1 MSAGAGPSTIHVP
14 PLPDKL
20 RAEPR
25 QEEIG
30 PGRPYANAAAFSAD
44 HARWEQE
51 RDARRKLMAERLKAQ
66 KKVHEQSRD
75 RTARQRPPDD
85 GDRREKQRQQ
95 QHSSARSQSFKTP
108 TIQLFFQLANLTWLV
123 LNSSASGVRER
134 LLSAWEKVLGRR
146 PPPSATIQ
154 YSVREPRQRSAAR
167 FRSICSRFSGRMRNV
182 LSSYRRWEPRRPISI
197 GISSTRYL
205 YEASLAEE
213 RECISKKTTGRTKSA

>member
-75 RTARQRPPDD
+75 RTARQRL
-85 GDRREKQRQQ
+85 RE
-95 QHSSARSQSFKTP
+95 
-108 TIQLFFQLANLTWLV
+108 
-123 LNSSASGVRER
+123 GVED
-134 LLSAWEKVLGRR
+134 V
-146 PPPSATIQ
+146 
-154 YSVREPRQRSAAR
+154 
-167 FRSICSRFSGRMRNV
+167 
-182 LSSYRRWEPRRPISI
+182 
-197 GISSTRYL
+197 
-205 YEASLAEE
+205 
-213 RECISKKTTGRTKSA
+213 ECRAL

>member
-14 PLPDKL
+14 PLPDKR

-51 RDARRKLMAERLKAQ
+51 SDARRKLMAERLKAQ

-108 TIQLFFQLANLTWLV
+108 TIQLFFQLANSLA
-123 LNSSASGVRER
+123 ASLYFLWDREE
-134 LLSAWEKVLGRR
+134 SPVRR
-146 PPPSATIQ
+146 PRTDPSNQMRAHPSTI
-154 YSVREPRQRSAAR
+154 
-167 FRSICSRFSGRMRNV
+167 CDC
-182 LSSYRRWEPRRPISI
+182 
-197 GISSTRYL
+197 
-205 YEASLAEE
+205 LA
-213 RECISKKTTGRTKSA
+213 G